1 MQKKISDCNGDQKKK
16 IKIVDTLLG
25 RNKHTTLPKYD
36 SPLTMASV
44 MNNFFI
50 DKIYNIGAE
59 FPLLGA
65 NLPCYSFLS
74 MDSIMPICPTTLYHF
89 DRVTDPELLKIIS
102 GMNKTTCSSD
112 PFPTRLLMS
121 HLYTIVPILQHI
133 VNLCLTTGDFPI
145 SCKSSIVIPLIKKS
159 GLDREMLKKYRSVSN
174 PFFKSKVIEKV
185 ISIRILGHIL
195 DNNIVDSFQSAYRA
209 GHSCETALL
218 RVYNDIVTTVGKG
231 NGSFLVL
238 LDLSAAFDMIDHDNL
253 FYILEKYVEIGGS
266 ALRLIRSYFS
276 DRTQRVQIDG
286 IMSDFASLLCGLS
299 QGSVLGPMKFCLYF
313 LPFGVILRH
322 HNVGYHIYVDDI
334 QLYISFKCKDS
345 LESLT
350 RLNMCISDIRVW
362 MIKNKF
368 IIFLSPLLKKNLSDL
383 SVSVG
388 DMQVSPSSKVRDLGV
403 VFDQYLT
410 FHDHI
415 SGTCKSTHFH
425 LRGIGIIRN
434 LLTFDATAQL
444 IHALITS
451 RLDFCNSFLYNL
463 PNKQIERLQR
473 IQNQAA
479 RMLKRIPRRN
489 HITSVLRELH
499 WLRIHD
505 RIIFKILLLTHKAVN
520 NTAPEYL
527 CDLIR
532 LNVKSTTIRTRAS
545 FDPCL
550 LCVPPISKTCANS
563 FFI

>member
-1 MQKKISDCNGDQKKK
+1 MG
-16 IKIVDTLLG
+16 
-25 RNKHTTLPKYD
+25 Y
-36 SPLTMASV
+36 
-44 MNNFFI
+44 
-50 DKIYNIGAE
+50 
-59 FPLLGA
+59 
-65 NLPCYSFLS
+65 
-74 MDSIMPICPTTLYHF
+74 
-89 DRVTDPELLKIIS
+89 
-102 GMNKTTCSSD
+102 
-112 PFPTRLLMS
+112 
-121 HLYTIVPILQHI
+121 
-133 VNLCLTTGDFPI
+133 
-145 SCKSSIVIPLIKKS
+145 
-159 GLDREMLKKYRSVSN
+159 
-174 PFFKSKVIEKV
+174 
-185 ISIRILGHIL
+185 IL

-238 LDLSAAFDMIDHDNL
+238 LDLSAAFDTIDHDNL
-253 FYILEKYVEIGGS
+253 FYILEKYVGIGDS

-286 IMSDFASLLCGLS
+286 IMSDFASLLCGVP
-299 QGSVLGPMKFCLYF
+299 QGSVLGPVKLCLYL
-313 LPFGVILRH
+313 LPLGAILRH
-322 HNVGYHIYVDDI
+322 HNIGYHINADDTK
-334 QLYISFKCKDS
+334 LYISFKSKDP

-368 IIFLSPLLKKNLSDL
+368 KINDSKTEFIIFRSPLLKQYLSDL

-388 DMQVSPSSKVRDLGV
+388 DIQVSPSSKVRDLGV

-415 SGTCKSTHFH
+415 SGICKSTHFH
-425 LRGIGIIRN
+425 LRGIGRIRN

-451 RLDFCNSFLYNL
+451 RLDFCNSILYNL

-473 IQNQAA
+473 IQNQAE

-489 HITSVLRELH
+489 HITPVLRELH
-499 WLRIHD
+499 WLRIHEI
-505 RIIFKILLLTHKAVN
+505 IIFKILLLTHKAVN
-520 NTAPEYL
+520 NTAPEYV

-550 LCVPPISKTCANS
+550 LCVPPIS
-563 FFI
+563 